1 MKKRA
6 LVLFTLLL
14 FILSGVVLQ
23 VYRLSDAYLSQ
34 AADQQGSV
42 TVKVANSR
50 GTIYDARLRPLTN
63 AGEEYRLSVTPSP
76 EAIAALSGMLD
87 EEQLA
92 AVSERLQSGKPA
104 VVTLPEIPANLEGSL
119 LFKVPVRY
127 GGRLLAPHLLGY
139 MDGDGLHGLTGVELA
154 FDEYLNSCGGQASVT
169 YSVDAMGK
177 PLQGIAPQVVNTLAD
192 AKAGV
197 VLTIDQDIQKI
208 AEEAAKRY
216 MTKGAVVVM
225 EPATVPG

>member
-119 LFKVPVRY
+119 LFKVPVRVRRPPAGPPSAGLY
-127 GGRLLAPHLLGY
+127 GRGRSPRPDRRGAGLRRIPEQLRRSGVRHLFGGCHGQAAAGDRAP
-139 MDGDGLHGLTGVELA
+139 
-154 FDEYLNSCGGQASVT
+154 GGQH
-169 YSVDAMGK
+169 
-177 PLQGIAPQVVNTLAD
+177 
-192 AKAGV
+192 
-197 VLTIDQDIQKI
+197 
-208 AEEAAKRY
+208 
-216 MTKGAVVVM
+216 
-225 EPATVPG
+225 PG

>member
-92 AVSERLQSGKPA
+92 AVSERLQSPPLSPCRKSRPIWREACCSRCRCGTAAACWPPICWA
-104 VVTLPEIPANLEGSL
+104 IW
-119 LFKVPVRY
+119 
-127 GGRLLAPHLLGY
+127 
-139 MDGDGLHGLTGVELA
+139 TG
-154 FDEYLNSCGGQASVT
+154 
-169 YSVDAMGK
+169 
-177 PLQGIAPQVVNTLAD
+177 
-192 AKAGV
+192 
-197 VLTIDQDIQKI
+197 
-208 AEEAAKRY
+208 
-216 MTKGAVVVM
+216 
-225 EPATVPG
+225 TVSTA

>member
-76 EAIAALSGMLD
+76 EAIAALSGML
-87 EEQLA
+87 
-92 AVSERLQSGKPA
+92 AVTQRKMKQRQRFPRTRGSSQSK
-104 VVTLPEIPANLEGSL
+104 
-119 LFKVPVRY
+119 
-127 GGRLLAPHLLGY
+127 
-139 MDGDGLHGLTGVELA
+139 
-154 FDEYLNSCGGQASVT
+154 
-169 YSVDAMGK
+169 
-177 PLQGIAPQVVNTLAD
+177 
-192 AKAGV
+192 
-197 VLTIDQDIQKI
+197 
-208 AEEAAKRY
+208 
-216 MTKGAVVVM
+216 
-225 EPATVPG
+225 